1 MPKKGLKESLNYC
14 KWFMCYLRKI
24 SLNMPIYLIKE
35 TNFILLQ
42 SGKKSFKHKG
52 KTPDKD
58 KKRFASYFI
67 NDSTNLIND
76 DNRYKNESSVKILC
90 TYNFNYSSHKK
101 LTSLSSNAKETLNNL
116 VEIKSNPILNIRGF
130 ITIIL
135 KYSGYTAVNE
145 SKVFYP
151 TYLLKVGTNVIKL
164 PPIYVNNVGKVKLST
179 LTTYLNFLD
188 TKIISKYY

>member
-1 MPKKGLKESLNYC
+1 VL
-14 KWFMCYLRKI
+14 FAQI
-24 SLNMPIYLIKE
+24 SFKMPIYLIKE
-35 TNFILLQ
+35 TSFILLQ

-58 KKRFASYFI
+58 KKRFASHFI

-76 DNRYKNESSVKILC
+76 ENRYKNESSVKTLC

-101 LTSLSSNAKETLNNL
+101 LTCLSSNAKETLNNL

-145 SKVFYP
+145 SKVFFP
-151 TYLLKVGTNVIKL
+151 TYALKIGTNVIKL

-179 LTTYLNFLD
+179 LTTYLNFLNSGNV
-188 TKIISKYY
+188 SKYY